1 MIYILLCK
9 GSIVDRV
16 MMPTWLQLASQKS
29 TKIQKQSRPRAL
41 PILASFFDR
50 FKLLYTLGSI
60 MTIWKY
66 VSVSYGFAWPW
77 GVGYSLGPGEPW
89 ITRAR
94 NLGLP
99 WGSGRTTNHDL
110 AWYFENTASKTS
122 FLIQAGA
129 LPPRVPG
136 RFCHS
141 AGFCNLRRPIFQ
153 ALGPSRKSR
162 FSLTLKQLQM
172 SQIRG

>member
-1 MIYILLCK
+1 MHFLHTIQTRSADEILSNCN
-9 GSIVDRV
+9 
-16 MMPTWLQLASQKS
+16 MNWLTA
-29 TKIQKQSRPRAL
+29 
-41 PILASFFDR
+41 
-50 FKLLYTLGSI
+50 
-60 MTIWKY
+60 
-66 VSVSYGFAWPW
+66 
-77 GVGYSLGPGEPW
+77 
-89 ITRAR
+89 TR
-94 NLGLP
+94 
-99 WGSGRTTNHDL
+99 HDL

-162 FSLTLKQLQM
+162 FPWERPGAKTDSFAFKLFMKHAMFAQNAASGTFIDGHTNYACCHAYAVYSIL
-172 SQIRG
+172 SIYDPPFTVY